1 MNVIDYITITCN
13 LRNVRLQITFDY
25 MKNVIIKTIT
35 ATKNIKYKLRLQ
47 RLDFQTNN
55 ISISISFGFQKF
67 SENSLSACVKH
78 NKL

>member
-1 MNVIDYITITCN
+1 MKFIKTNNVDIIIC
-13 LRNVRLQITFDY
+13 LIA
-25 MKNVIIKTIT
+25 IKTIT

-55 ISISISFGFQKF
+55 ISISISLGFQKF
-67 SENSLSACVKH
+67 NENSLSACVKH